1 MSTVAIVLGGFM
13 RKLTYV
19 LLMSIITACA
29 APPANLVG
37 KSFDADSIHCRQL
50 WKRAT
55 LLVQYDLD
63 VHAAKARA
71 TNPILAISNP
81 TNPIKLDG
89 SRRAYEKD
97 CETLSNYNLRK

>member
-1 MSTVAIVLGGFM
+1 M
-13 RKLTYV
+13 RWLSFV
-19 LLMSIITACA
+19 LLMWFVTACA
-29 APPANLVG
+29 TPRANLVG
-37 KSFDADSIHCRQL
+37 KNFDADSTYCRQL

-89 SRRAYEKD
+89 PRRAYDKD
-97 CETLSNYNLRK
+97 CESPSTYNLRKSRSSTW